1 MLEQDGML
9 LSFHTPSHLDV
20 LSAVLHR
27 ASPLVANLA
36 IATACAIG
44 PGEMS
49 SLADQLSSGLSCA
62 PQLGAGLHVRAGFG
76 AGAKCKLTLTV
87 QAVAGAGQV
96 VGQCQLLLRLVQQTV
111 S

>member
-49 SLADQLSSGLSCA
+49 SLADQLSSGLSRA